1 MRKGAKIGLGITI
14 LFVSVIVGIASIP
27 DEVLNETAT
36 AIENEAIIFSAPE
49 KPELS
54 VPVEPEPT
62 EPTAPEPAAP
72 ATPEPT
78 APEPESPATP
88 ETPEP
93 AAPATSEP
101 TEPETSVPETQS
113 EEPEGN
119 VIRVEIR
126 DGVGFGD
133 K

>member
-27 DEVLNETAT
+27 DEVLNETTT
-36 AIENEAIIFSAPE
+36 AIENEAKIFSAPE
-49 KPELS
+49 KPESTAPKLAELS
-54 VPVEPEPT
+54 EPVASVEPEPAAQAIPEPT
-62 EPTAPEPAAP
+62 EPEPSKTETHEP
-72 ATPEPT
+72 STP
-78 APEPESPATP
+78 
-88 ETPEP
+88 
-93 AAPATSEP
+93 EP
-101 TEPETSVPETQS
+101 TEPEPSETETQS

-119 VIRVEIR
+119 VIRVQIR

>member
-1 MRKGAKIGLGITI
+1 MKKGAKIGLGITI

-36 AIENEAIIFSAPE
+36 AIENEAKIFSAPE
-49 KPELS
+49 KPEVS
-54 VPVEPEPT
+54 VPVEPEPS
-62 EPTAPEPAAP
+62 EPKTPEP
-72 ATPEPT
+72 ATPET
-78 APEPESPATP
+78 PEPATP

-93 AAPATSEP
+93 AAPATPEP
-101 TEPETSVPETQS
+101 TEPESSEPEIQS